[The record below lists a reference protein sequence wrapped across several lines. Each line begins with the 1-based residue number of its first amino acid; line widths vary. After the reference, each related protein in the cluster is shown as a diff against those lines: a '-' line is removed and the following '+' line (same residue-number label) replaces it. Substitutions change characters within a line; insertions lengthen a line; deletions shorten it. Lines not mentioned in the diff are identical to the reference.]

1 VDKDTIKQLCVSC
14 GGKGFYLLMQGFPN
28 NRTPRATG
36 EIIPCDCEDGFKY
49 NKIIKEN
56 HGNP

>member
-1 VDKDTIKQLCVSC
+1 VDKDTIRQLCVSC
-14 GGKGFYLLMQGFPN
+14 GGNGFYLLMQGFPN
-28 NRTPRATG
+28 SKNRAKQG

-49 NKIIKEN
+49 SKRLKEN